1 MREFLKIVFGL
12 AFPIAL
18 QNLINTAV
26 TTADVVMLG
35 KVGETALSSGSLAG
49 QVHFVMGLMIFG
61 MTSGASVLTAQYW
74 GKKDLATIEKVFS
87 MTISFAMMAGIV
99 FFVAAEFFPEQI
111 MHIFSSEE
119 EVIKGGV
126 AYLKIVAF
134 CYPISAFTTAYLY
147 LMRSIERVKIGTAVF
162 AGSLVANVVLN
173 AIFIFGLLGVP
184 AMGVRGAALATLLS
198 RCLEFLIVLYYLFL
212 VNRQVRLRKYYLFHW
227 DSLLLRDFLVLS
239 IPVVLNETLWGAGM
253 SANAAILGQLG
264 SAAAAAN
271 SVVRVIRE
279 LVMVMS
285 VGLSAATSVLVGKAI
300 GEKRLD
306 LAQIYARRMMGL
318 SIVVTSC
325 ASITM
330 FCFRTRI
337 TGALTLGEQAREY
350 LLFML
355 VVLAVYSLCQSV
367 SCPVIVGILRAS
379 GDTRFGL
386 ILEGMALWVGS
397 ILLGWIGAFVL
408 HLSVKGVFMLLMLDE
423 FIKLPFALWR
433 YRSKIWLKDVTREGD
448 SLASN
453 TGN

>member
-239 IPVVLNETLWGAGM
+239 IPV
-253 SANAAILGQLG
+253 G

-367 SCPVIVGILRAS
+367 SCPVIVGILRAG